1 MTVIVNG
8 RPREL
13 ATPFTVAQLL
23 DLLKLETAQVAVER
37 NRDIVA
43 REVFNTTYLQDGDL
57 LEIVRFVGGG

>member
-13 ATPFTVAQLL
+13 ATPSTVAQLL